1 MSASPLSRL
10 PSLDM
15 STPSEHYEP
24 AIHPEV
30 DGIEDIYTTI
40 SPEQVDLNQVYT
52 LVDSILPFEAC
63 LYYQVLPLLIEGSRL
78 TIGMVNLDDISACE
92 YVKKQL
98 SYINYSLTFRKIQS
112 EWHREL
118 LSKYLNHTAQSQ
130 PSTPVAAIPQSSGQT
145 ASSRKSNNSDVSA
158 RKSTVKLHNDSNL
171 QETFIVDQPDEITD
185 VLASSPPATAQSQLV
200 SEKPACSAGGDSS
213 RKVQPSPSSLPNS
226 SKVEADS
233 VAGTSAAPLHLQID
247 AQYQNIPDSQLAT
260 LPPRALMQALLNKV
274 LEEGIGR
281 LYFESRAD
289 SGRILWS
296 MDGVLQSVLEFVDSQ
311 VFQGVINELKLLT
324 HLSLIA
330 TKKTRQVEIERLY
343 ENQRILLR
351 FRVMPNVHGE
361 EATLQVLRGTA
372 LKFYQ
377 QQQIDKLG
385 RDALDTAQRL
395 QYRLNEIRDRAR
407 QSLNFKVTR
416 SETLPAI
423 IQLLKQME
431 TQVQEM
437 LTIYNVNQNSE
448 ASQDQ
453 QPPTP

>member
-1 MSASPLSRL
+1 
-10 PSLDM
+10 M
-15 STPSEHYEP
+15 STPSDNYEP
-24 AIHPEV
+24 EIHPEV
-30 DGIEDIYTTI
+30 DGTEDIHQTI
-40 SPEQVDLNQVYT
+40 SPERVDLNQVYT

-63 LYYQVLPLLIEGSRL
+63 LYYQVLPLFIEGSWL
-78 TIGMVNLDDISACE
+78 TIGMVNLDDISASE

-118 LSKYLNHTAQSQ
+118 LSKYLSHTAQPQPSQ
-130 PSTPVAAIPQSSGQT
+130 PSTSTATTAQT
-145 ASSRKSNNSDVSA
+145 SAQTTSASASTSA
-158 RKSTVKLHNDSNL
+158 QVTAVPLNDDSNL

-185 VLASSPPATAQSQLV
+185 DRPTSMPVTTRSPLSAAKPVRSEADAAKTQVSAPSLPDKPMATAV
-200 SEKPACSAGGDSS
+200 SLTGAS
-213 RKVQPSPSSLPNS
+213 
-226 SKVEADS
+226 
-233 VAGTSAAPLHLQID
+233 TAPLHLQID
-247 AQYQNIPDSQLAT
+247 NPYRNVPDDQLAN
-260 LPPRALMQALLNKV
+260 LPPKALMQALLSKV

-296 MDGVLQSVLEFVDSQ
+296 KDGVLQSVLEFVNSQ

-407 QSLNFKVTR
+407 QSLNFRSAR

-437 LTIYNVNQNSE
+437 LISYD
-448 ASQDQ
+448 ASQKSNDAQ
-453 QPPTP
+453 DKSPPS